1 MNRTSLIVLL
11 ATSMAATVGCAS
23 KNYVRQETTP
33 LINKTNELDDLT
45 AKNTNAIKDV
55 DARAQAGIQ
64 EVTAKAAEVD
74 QKAQAAAE
82 QAGQAQTQADN
93 AVHRVDS
100 LQNTVANLDNYRV
113 VTETAVHFGFDKD
126 NLTKTAQEAL
136 DQLSTDVAN
145 AKGYIIT
152 VEGGT
157 DSVGNADYNY
167 ALSERRADSVIQYLA
182 SKHSIPAHKIYLI
195 GLGKDKPVESN
206 KTADGRAKNRR
217 VDVRLMTNSTD
228 ATPAQPA
235 PLPRLR
241 RPCKFFAEDFTNSS
255 CSTSPVE
262 QLFLRASDLSRQ
274 TSDFRLRTS
283 DFGPQTSSATLE
295 PRSSD
300 YGVD

>member
-11 ATSMAATVGCAS
+11 ATSMAASVGCSS

-64 EVTAKAAEVD
+64 EVTAKTAAVD
-74 QKAQAAAE
+74 QKAQAAAD

-113 VTETAVHFGFDKD
+113 VTETAVHFGFNKD
-126 NLTKTAQEAL
+126 NLTKTAQDAL
-136 DQLSTDVAN
+136 DQLSTDVAS

-217 VDVRLMTNSTD
+217 VDVRLMTNSAD
-228 ATPAQPA
+228 SGTPAQQPATTAPA
-235 PLPRLR
+235 PP
-241 RPCKFFAEDFTNSS
+241 SM
-255 CSTSPVE
+255 
-262 QLFLRASDLSRQ
+262 
-274 TSDFRLRTS
+274 
-283 DFGPQTSSATLE
+283 
-295 PRSSD
+295 
-300 YGVD
+300 